1 MGCISQSQKSKFVPG
16 HRKSR
21 SEGGSLF
28 FTCGRMGFTGSTDTV
43 SQSGKSDDS
52 QLSQSHPRH
61 RHHLLDDSLL
71 DSAAEPDYNRC
82 TDPDD
87 KVHNTASAAG
97 NDRQEL
103 NSSAKSQST
112 ELELR
117 NTLSR
122 LTLQFQCIF
131 QVGTAIAYS
140 IVFRLTY
147 VRTQSLSS
155 KRSPI
160 CLVTDSSVQYFYSQI
175 QNLLPLFLSPD
186 LHRGGAL
193 AATFLYAHMKCS
205 KRGA

>member
-1 MGCISQSQKSKFVPG
+1 M
-16 HRKSR
+16 
-21 SEGGSLF
+21 F

-87 KVHNTASAAG
+87 KVHNTASAAAG

-131 QVGTAIAYS
+131 QVGTAIAFS
-140 IVFRLTY
+140 IMFRLTC

-160 CLVTDSSVQYFYSQI
+160 CLVTDSSVQYFYPPSEHDTPKSLDQGG
-175 QNLLPLFLSPD
+175 QEVNDGRVAALLDRVVGFLFGVL
-186 LHRGGAL
+186 L
-193 AATFLYAHMKCS
+193 AQDTEQEQ
-205 KRGA
+205 R